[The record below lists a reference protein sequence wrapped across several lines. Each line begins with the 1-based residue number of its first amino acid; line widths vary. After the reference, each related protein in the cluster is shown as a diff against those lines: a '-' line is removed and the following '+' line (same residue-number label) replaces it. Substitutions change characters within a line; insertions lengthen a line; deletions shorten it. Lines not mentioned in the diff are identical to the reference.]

1 MQKELLPP
9 ADYYT
14 QLENRLK
21 NLKTALSHLRK
32 AQEKQPQ
39 GHLRIAQKG
48 GTDQFYHYDNP
59 KDFKGHFLPRAQD
72 ELAKQLA
79 QKDYNSKVI
88 KEIEKEIAALQN
100 YLAKTSHGHTL
111 AELYT
116 KLCPARQKLITPAT
130 LTDEQFAEQWLKVTW
145 KGRPFS
151 EGSQEYYTAKHERV
165 RSKSEL
171 IIADTLYRHGVHYRY
186 EFPLTLHRNPQADS
200 AARNDSITLCPDFL
214 CLNLRTRRQLYWEH
228 FGLMSDPDYAEQ
240 AVSKLRLYT
249 MNNLLPGRDLIL
261 TMETQNEALSTQ
273 VVENLIET
281 CLK

>member
-9 ADYYT
+9 ADYYS

-32 AQEKQPQ
+32 AQENQPQ

-48 GTDQFYHYDNP
+48 GTNQFYHYDNP
-59 KDFKGHFLPRAQD
+59 KDFKGHFLPRSQD
-72 ELAKQLA
+72 ELAQQLA
-79 QKDYNSKVI
+79 QKDYNSKLI
-88 KEIEKEIAALQN
+88 KEIEKEIATLQN
-100 YLAKTSHGHTL
+100 YLIKTGRGSTL
-111 AELYT
+111 AELYS
-116 KLCPARQKLITPAT
+116 KLCPARQKLITPIT
-130 LTDEQFAEQWLKVTW
+130 LTDQQFTEQWLKVTW

-151 EGSQEYYTAKHERV
+151 EDSQEYYTAKHERV

-171 IIADTLYRHGVHYRY
+171 IIADTLYRHGIPYRY

-200 AARNDSITLCPDFL
+200 AARKDSITLYPDFL

-228 FGLMSDPDYAEQ
+228 FGLMSDSDYAEN
-240 AVSKLRLYT
+240 AASKLRLYT
-249 MNNLLPGRDLIL
+249 QNNIILGRDLII

-273 VVENLIET
+273 VIENLIET